1 MQKKSTEKK
10 PRLHIVLDNIRS
22 AYNVGSFFR
31 TADATGCAKLY
42 LCGMTSYPPNPRIDK
57 TALGAVESVPW
68 EYFKTT
74 TDAIKKL
81 KSAGIPVFSVEIA
94 SGSVNYKDIEYP
106 NPVALVFGHEV
117 NGVGQP
123 VLSLSD
129 KIVQIPMNGIKNS
142 LNVATVAGIMM
153 FEAIRKD

>member
-1 MQKKSTEKK
+1 
-10 PRLHIVLDNIRS
+10 
-22 AYNVGSFFR
+22 
-31 TADATGCAKLY
+31 
-42 LCGMTSYPPNPRIDK
+42 MTSYPPNPRIDK